1 MVSLLKRNNC
11 QKTLY
16 HSRILMECFG
26 GNAASDEYPIARIAA
41 NAHVVST
48 YEGEFPRLLE
58 LSAFNERVLT
68 GRADPPV
75 RHAISL
81 STGTYDVHVR
91 LAGTGLSKFP
101 TMTQLTS
108 L

>member
-1 MVSLLKRNNC
+1 MRPPLSDATAEMVSLLKRNNC

-58 LSAFNERVLT
+58 F
-68 GRADPPV
+68 
-75 RHAISL
+75 SL
-81 STGTYDVHVR
+81 STNV
-91 LAGTGLSKFP
+91 S
-101 TMTQLTS
+101 
-108 L
+108 

>member
-16 HSRILMECFG
+16 HSRILMECFV
-26 GNAASDEYPIARIAA
+26 GNASSDEYPIARIAA

-58 LSAFNERVLT
+58 F
-68 GRADPPV
+68 
-75 RHAISL
+75 SL
-81 STGTYDVHVR
+81 STNV
-91 LAGTGLSKFP
+91 S
-101 TMTQLTS
+101 
-108 L
+108 

>member
-48 YEGEFPRLLE
+48 YEGELPVLPSFR
-58 LSAFNERVLT
+58 FCERVLT
-68 GRADPPV
+68 GRADFLFFSVPYRDLNRYLRRPRASWSVFPV
-75 RHAISL
+75 
-81 STGTYDVHVR
+81 
-91 LAGTGLSKFP
+91 P
-101 TMTQLTS
+101 TMTQLTF

>member
-48 YEGEFPRLLE
+48 YEGECAPRPLRRLEMMRVAPSRDKADEFRSYTRYLRCPCAFPSLDHP
-58 LSAFNERVLT
+58 RVRVPLC
-68 GRADPPV
+68 
-75 RHAISL
+75 
-81 STGTYDVHVR
+81 
-91 LAGTGLSKFP
+91 
-101 TMTQLTS
+101 
-108 L
+108 